1 MTVEIGAEAA
11 LFPKKEYIN
20 EIAVAVQ
27 GSTLECHR
35 DGPDNEY
42 LIIVKSPGWLKLT
55 WCNHWIFYSMT
66 NYEMFRCFVDLLN
79 DESVDVN
86 KCYMEENQSTIL
98 QVWWF
103 T

>member
-42 LIIVKSPGWLKLT
+42 LIIVKSPG
-55 WCNHWIFYSMT
+55 
-66 NYEMFRCFVDLLN
+66 
-79 DESVDVN
+79 
-86 KCYMEENQSTIL
+86 
-98 QVWWF
+98 
-103 T
+103 